1 MYKIISLTLLS
12 VILILISCTSDDEVV
27 AVYDATPYSFTFP
40 ENFGDPELPLDNVLT
55 IEGVKLGKMLFY
67 EKALSKDGTQSCA
80 SCHVQGDGFSDK
92 NRFSRGVDGFLGNRQ
107 AMPIFNLAWHKT
119 GFFWDGRAA
128 TLRVQSLLPIQDPI
142 EMHETLENVVSKL
155 SADKNYTDQFVRAF
169 GTSDINSTKLS
180 LALEQFMMSIVSF
193 DSKYDQFLA
202 GKLSLTESEERGRK
216 LFFTEYNPFFPE
228 LSGADCAHCHSGPNF
243 ENGEFMNNGLDTDA
257 NFKDIGREKVS
268 NLAADRATFLIPSL
282 RNIAQTAPYMHDGR
296 FQTLE
301 EVVDHYNSGVKMSST
316 VSPLILPTIA
326 KGLLLNAEDK
336 KDLVNFLKTLSDTN
350 FLTNPAYAK

>member
-12 VILILISCTSDDEVV
+12 VILILISCAPDDEVV

-40 ENFGDPELPLDNVLT
+40 ENFGDPEFPLDNVLT

-67 EKALSKDGTQSCA
+67 EKALSKDGRQSCA
-80 SCHVQGDGFSDK
+80 SCHVQSDGFSDK
-92 NRFSRGVDGFLGNRQ
+92 NRFSKGVDGLLGHRQ

-128 TLRVQSLLPIQDPI
+128 TLREQSLLPIQDPA
-142 EMHETLENVVSKL
+142 EMHETLDNVVSKL
-155 SADKNYTDQFVRAF
+155 NADKKYKDQFVRAF
-169 GTSDINSTKLS
+169 GTTDINSTKLS

-202 GKLSLTESEERGRK
+202 GKLSLTDSEERGRK
-216 LFFTEYNPFFPE
+216 LFFAEYNPFFPE

-257 NFKDIGREKVS
+257 NFKDIGRENVS
-268 NLAADRATFLIPSL
+268 KLAADRATFLIPSL

-296 FQTLE
+296 FKTLE

-326 KGLLLNAEDK
+326 KGLMLNEEDK
-336 KDLVNFLKTLSDTN
+336 VDLVNFLKTLSDQN